1 MSISPVLANCLSQKY
16 VKYEVLEHSLTT
28 STMVSAREDTVPAN
42 KLAKAVLIKRGD
54 SYVMCVIPAS
64 NQLVLEWLIYGRQH
78 NYKIAEEKELL
89 ELFSSGTEG
98 ATPGLGEAFQM
109 DVIIDNSLMD
119 QKDIYI
125 EGDDHT
131 DLVHINFKDFSKL
144 MFNAWPALIS
154 CLKSNNPS
162 EGQYLWAPPENGG

>member
-1 MSISPVLANCLSQKY
+1 MSTSPVLANYLSQKY
-16 VKYEVLEHSLTT
+16 VKYEVLEHSFTT
-28 STMVSAREDTVPAN
+28 SSMASAREANVPAD
-42 KLAKAVLIKRGD
+42 KLAKAVVIKQGD

-78 NYKIAEEKELL
+78 NYKIAEEQELL
-89 ELFSSGTEG
+89 ELFPSCKEG
-98 ATPGLGEAFQM
+98 AIPRLGEAFQM

-125 EGDDHT
+125 EGGDHT
-131 DLVHINFKDFSKL
+131 HLVHINFKDFSKL

-162 EGQYLWAPPENGG
+162 DEQYLWTPQEDC

>member
-1 MSISPVLANCLSQKY
+1 MSISPVLANYLSQKY
-16 VKYEVLEHSLTT
+16 VKYEVLEHSFTT
-28 STMVSAREDTVPAN
+28 SFMASAKEANVPAD
-42 KLAKAVLIKRGD
+42 KLAKAVVIKRGD

-78 NYKIAEEKELL
+78 NYKIAEEQELL
-89 ELFSSGTEG
+89 ELFPSCKEG
-98 ATPGLGEAFQM
+98 AIPGLGEAFQM

-125 EGDDHT
+125 EGGDHT
-131 DLVHINFKDFSKL
+131 HLVHINFKDFSKL

-162 EGQYLWAPPENGG
+162 EGQYFWAPSENGG